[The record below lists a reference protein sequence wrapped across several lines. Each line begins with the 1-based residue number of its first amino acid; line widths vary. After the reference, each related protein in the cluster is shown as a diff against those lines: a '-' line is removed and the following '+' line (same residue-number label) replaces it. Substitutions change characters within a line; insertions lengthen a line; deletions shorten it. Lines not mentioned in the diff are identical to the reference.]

1 MGGLRDNVGG
11 TGDHSCSTDAEQTV
25 TCVVIVT
32 PVRLYR
38 EGLAHVLGGVATVDV
53 VGVAADPDEALSA
66 LLQREPDVVLLDV
79 PVAAATST
87 VHHVVGVVP
96 HARVVALGVQET
108 EAEVLAWAEAGAHSY
123 VSCESSID
131 ELVAA
136 VEAAG
141 RGELLCSAAIAGA
154 LLRRVGRL
162 AAAAGGGTS
171 PADRLTLREQEIV
184 DLMARGLS
192 NKQIAHSLDIA
203 LPTVKNH
210 VRNIFEK
217 LEVHRRADALL
228 RLGRRVPPVIA

>member
-1 MGGLRDNVGG
+1 M
-11 TGDHSCSTDAEQTV
+11 
-25 TCVVIVT
+25 TCVVIIT
-32 PVRLYR
+32 PVRFYR
-38 EGLAHVLGGVATVDV
+38 EGLAHVLGGVPTVDV
-53 VGVAADPDEALSA
+53 VDVAADPDEALSA
-66 LLQREPDVVLLDV
+66 LLQHEPDVVLLDV

-87 VHHVVGVVP
+87 VHHVVEVVP
-96 HARVVALGVQET
+96 RTRVVALGVQET
-108 EAEVLAWAEAGAHSY
+108 EAEVLAWAEAGAHGY

-141 RGELLCSAAIAGA
+141 RGELLCPTAIAGA

-162 AAAAGGGTS
+162 AGAGGGGPS
-171 PADRLTLREQEIV
+171 PADRLTSREQEIV
-184 DLMARGLS
+184 ELMARGLS

-228 RLGRRVPPVIA
+228 RLGRRVPPVVA